1 MRRAVV
7 LAVLLVS
14 FLVSCQK
21 ENSFEGD
28 PSRRC
33 VACSYLPL
41 CDSSVFTYVDSANT
55 IDTLRG
61 TVRIGT
67 DTTIAGQ
74 SYSRVT
80 GFAAFPNGLMYNCS
94 GGDYKTLLYLS
105 DFGLNADSLEAQ
117 LLQLVQLPIP
127 LPPGV
132 LNLPSSFRT
141 SFLNTNV
148 PVNGNWVDTIY
159 SLNFPPLLSVFAGL
173 KYTIREKGISKTL
186 FQRTYTNVIHVQGE
200 TQFTSTLGAIPL
212 PSLKL
217 DYYFSENVGIIQT
230 QIRRNDTLTRDTKL
244 YQYRL

>member
-1 MRRAVV
+1 MRRAVI
-7 LAVLLVS
+7 LAVLFVTVL
-14 FLVSCQK
+14 LSCQK
-21 ENSFEGD
+21 EIHFEGD

-33 VACSYLPL
+33 VGCSYLPL

-67 DTTIAGQ
+67 DTTIEGLA
-74 SYSRVT
+74 YSRVT
-80 GFAAFPNGLMYNCS
+80 GFAAFPNGLVYNCS
-94 GGDYKTLLYLS
+94 GGNYKTLLYLS
-105 DFGLNADSLEAQ
+105 DFGINADSLETQ

-127 LPPGV
+127 LPPGL

-141 SFLNTNV
+141 SFLKTTV
-148 PVNGNWVDTIY
+148 PPNGSWVDTIY

-173 KYTIREKGISKTL
+173 KYTIKEKGVTKTL
-186 FQRTYTNVIHVQGE
+186 FQRTYNNVIHVQGE
-200 TQFTSTLGAIPL
+200 TQFTSTLGAL
-212 PSLKL
+212 PVPGLKL